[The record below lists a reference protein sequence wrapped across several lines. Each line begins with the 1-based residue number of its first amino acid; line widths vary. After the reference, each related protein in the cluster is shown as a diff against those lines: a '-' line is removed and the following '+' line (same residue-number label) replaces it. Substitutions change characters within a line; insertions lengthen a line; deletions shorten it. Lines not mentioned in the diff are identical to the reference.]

1 MLVYLWWFFLWLW
14 LYSMPLWGYQ
24 SDITD
29 NTLYNSTFVMNYDV
43 QKKQNEKTEWSFFR
57 LKQTSLVFSGWSRPG
72 RIFIHSSQGYNTSS
86 DTLLGRC
93 FSDLD
98 HLQCGPQAD
107 AGLIHIHQIPLNLE
121 YGSAKKTS
129 NHFAIQR
136 WCTVQTL
143 TREHRCLQMRR
154 SPQSRLQ
161 FSPPNSRI
169 WTSPWE
175 DSGRPKVCLD
185 SQTSLTFSWPGAWC
199 LSTAV
204 VDSLLEV
211 HFMSSSYCRRAGRVA
226 DFYQLFKD
234 FSKRCEAG
242 CYYHW
247 KQRARGH
254 RGVTMSGHRTCSA
267 YTLI

>member
-1 MLVYLWWFFLWLW
+1 MYRRSRTRRQNDHSSDWSKHHSCSLDDRDRAEYLSIHHKDTTQVLILCWDAASQIWIIFSVVHKQTLASSTFIRFLWTL
-14 LYSMPLWGYQ
+14 SMGQ
-24 SDITD
+24 
-29 NTLYNSTFVMNYDV
+29 
-43 QKKQNEKTEWSFFR
+43 
-57 LKQTSLVFSGWSRPG
+57 LKRHQ
-72 RIFIHSSQGYNTSS
+72 I
-86 DTLLGRC
+86 TLLFKDGVQYKPW
-93 FSDLD
+93 
-98 HLQCGPQAD
+98 HVNTD
-107 AGLIHIHQIPLNLE
+107 A
-121 YGSAKKTS
+121 S
-129 NHFAIQR
+129 R
-136 WCTVQTL
+136 WDV
-143 TREHRCLQMRR
+143 
-154 SPQSRLQ
+154 
-161 FSPPNSRI
+161 
-169 WTSPWE
+169 PWE